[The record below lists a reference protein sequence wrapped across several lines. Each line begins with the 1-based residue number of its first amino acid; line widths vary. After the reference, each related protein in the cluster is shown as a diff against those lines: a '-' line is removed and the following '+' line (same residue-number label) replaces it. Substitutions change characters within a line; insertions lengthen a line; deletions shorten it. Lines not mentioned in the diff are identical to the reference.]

1 MISRTLLHKI
11 LIAFSIAIL
20 YTSLSV
26 WLAERIFEE
35 TQARQ
40 IAKSLITVILVV
52 TGIVLLRVYKDKGTP
67 KSIGV
72 GSLKQAVLYFGLGAS
87 LIVAPISI
95 TLLFTKIFGWSTIMF
110 NAELLSEKV
119 LLYGM
124 LSVLL
129 FEAIPEELLFRG
141 YLYSNLNTRF
151 QRWKSALM
159 TIGLFVISP
168 FFFVF
173 IQDHIFGL
181 GERQVGHATG
191 ITPSYILTLF
201 FFGLFNQYLR
211 ILTKSVWAG
220 VGFHLVFVYMNWII
234 GADANHL
241 IQLDINDRTETPMQI
256 TMLAVY
262 LLTFILLLIY
272 PRIRGRKIGWNE
284 LQT

>member
-1 MISRTLLHKI
+1 MTSRTLLQKV
-11 LIAFSIAIL
+11 LIAFAIAIL

-35 TQARQ
+35 AQTIQ
-40 IAKSLITVILVV
+40 IAKSLITVIFVV
-52 TGIVLLRVYKDKGTP
+52 TGVLLLRRYKDKGTP

-72 GSLKQAVLYFGLGAS
+72 GNPKQAILYFGLGAS
-87 LIVAPISI
+87 LIIAPISI
-95 TLLFTKIFGWSTIMF
+95 TLFFTKIFGWSTITF

-119 LLYGM
+119 LLFGM

-141 YLYSNLNTRF
+141 YIYSNLNTRF
-151 QRWKSALM
+151 KRWKSALM

-173 IQDHIFGL
+173 IQNHVFGL
-181 GERQVGHATG
+181 GERQVGHAMG

-220 VGFHLVFVYMNWII
+220 IGFHLVFVYMNWLI
-234 GADANHL
+234 GPDASHL
-241 IQLDINDRTETPMQI
+241 VQLDINDQTETPMQI

-262 LLTFILLLIY
+262 LLTFIALLLY
-272 PRIRGRKIGWNE
+272 PRLRGQKIGWNE
-284 LQT
+284 RQV